1 MEAKPQPQHQWLVDK
16 LVGSWSFES
25 ECSMGP
31 DQTPTKFSGTL
42 ETRSIGGMW
51 IVGEGKGDMPDGG
64 FGQTIISL
72 GFDIKQQRFVGSL
85 IGSMMD
91 FMWIY
96 NGSLDEAKKVLTL
109 DTDGPSF
116 TGEGSAKYQDIITW
130 IDDDHHV
137 LRSQVQGDDGTWT
150 QVVEMRYSRR
160 K

>member
-1 MEAKPQPQHQWLVDK
+1 MEAKPQKQHQWLVDK
-16 LVGSWSFES
+16 LTGSWDFES

-31 DQTPTKFSGTL
+31 DQTPQKFVGTL

-64 FGQTIISL
+64 VGTTIITL
-72 GFDIKQQRFVGSL
+72 GFDIKQQRYVGTF

-96 NGSLDEAKKVLTL
+96 NGSLDTAEKVLTL
-109 DTDGPSF
+109 DCEGPSF
-116 TGEGSAKYQDIITW
+116 TGEGMAKYQDIITW
-130 IDDDHHV
+130 LDDDHHV
-137 LRSQVQGDDGTWT
+137 MRSQVLGDDGKWT
-150 QVVEMRYSRR
+150 QVVEMHYHRR

>member
-1 MEAKPQPQHQWLVDK
+1 MEAKPQQEHQWLVDK
-16 LVGSWSFES
+16 LTGSWDFES

-31 DQTPTKFSGTL
+31 DQKPQKFSGTL

-51 IVGEGKGDMPDGG
+51 IVGEGNSQMPDGG
-64 FGQTIISL
+64 FGTTIITIGYDL
-72 GFDIKQQRFVGSL
+72 KQQRFVGTF

-96 NGSLDEAKKVLTL
+96 NGSLSGNVLTL

-116 TGEGSAKYQDIITW
+116 TGEGTAKYQDIVTW
-130 IDDDHHV
+130 IDDDNHV
-137 LRSQVQGDDGTWT
+137 MRSQVLGSDGKWT
-150 QVVEMRYSRR
+150 QVVEMTYKRR